1 MVLFL
6 VRIVIEG
13 GPPSNL
19 EERSWVS
26 PDSAILVRRPE
37 PIRTARPCALIFALN
52 RRGRI
57 GRHLGRRVGGVGD
70 YSLAK
75 GPRGLEAPNGN
86 STAPRASTPKGTR
99 LLRISAKGVHG
110 GTVILYC
117 QRPAW
122 RASSTHIGL
131 D

>member
-1 MVLFL
+1 MTVLL
-6 VRIVIEG
+6 VVRIVIEG
-13 GPPSNL
+13 GLPSNW
-19 EERSWVS
+19 EERTWVS

-37 PIRTARPCALIFALN
+37 PIRTARHMFLGHMRLD
-52 RRGRI
+52 RRDRPSPWSKS
-57 GRHLGRRVGGVGD
+57 GGVGD
-70 YSLAK
+70 YSQAT
-75 GPRGLEAPNGN
+75 RGLEAPNGN

-122 RASSTHIGL
+122 RASSTHIVL

>member
-6 VRIVIEG
+6 VRIVG

-19 EERSWVS
+19 EERSWIS

-37 PIRTARPCALIFALN
+37 PIRSARHMRLDLHL
-52 RRGRI
+52 RSGRPH
-57 GRHLGRRVGGVGD
+57 RPSPWSKSRGVGD
-70 YSLAK
+70 YSQAK

>member
-1 MVLFL
+1 MHALTNSSAVSCSLIGAAASAVTL
-6 VRIVIEG
+6 V
-13 GPPSNL
+13 
-19 EERSWVS
+19 EEW
-26 PDSAILVRRPE
+26 
-37 PIRTARPCALIFALN
+37 
-52 RRGRI
+52 
-57 GRHLGRRVGGVGD
+57 GVGD
-70 YSLAK
+70 YSQAK
-75 GPRGLEAPNGN
+75 GGPGGSKPL
-86 STAPRASTPKGTR
+86 TATLTPRASTPKGTR

>member
-1 MVLFL
+1 M
-6 VRIVIEG
+6 IVA
-13 GPPSNL
+13 L
-19 EERSWVS
+19 
-26 PDSAILVRRPE
+26 LL
-37 PIRTARPCALIFALN
+37 TAWGC
-52 RRGRI
+52 G
-57 GRHLGRRVGGVGD
+57 VGGVRD
-70 YSLAK
+70 YSQAK

-86 STAPRASTPKGTR
+86 STAPRVSTPKGTR

>member
-1 MVLFL
+1 MPLIGAAASAVTL
-6 VRIVIEG
+6 V
-13 GPPSNL
+13 
-19 EERSWVS
+19 EEW
-26 PDSAILVRRPE
+26 
-37 PIRTARPCALIFALN
+37 
-52 RRGRI
+52 
-57 GRHLGRRVGGVGD
+57 GVGD
-70 YSLAK
+70 YSQAK

-122 RASSTHIGL
+122 RASTTHIGL

>member
-1 MVLFL
+1 MGFA
-6 VRIVIEG
+6 RQ
-13 GPPSNL
+13 
-19 EERSWVS
+19 R
-26 PDSAILVRRPE
+26 DFSASSRAHPHRAPYAPLR
-37 PIRTARPCALIFALN
+37 
-52 RRGRI
+52 
-57 GRHLGRRVGGVGD
+57 LGHMRLSKSGGVGD
-70 YSLAK
+70 YSQAK
-75 GPRGLEAPNGN
+75 EPRGLEAPTGN

>member
-1 MVLFL
+1 M
-6 VRIVIEG
+6 G
-13 GPPSNL
+13 
-19 EERSWVS
+19 S

-37 PIRTARPCALIFALN
+37 PIRTARDMLLGHMRLD

-57 GRHLGRRVGGVGD
+57 GRHLCRRVGGRRL
-70 YSLAK
+70 LARLRMAE
-75 GPRGLEAPNGN
+75 GLEAPNSTEPRASTPEGLEAPNGN